1 MTKRR
6 RSGFHFAAR
15 GGPIRACRLARP
27 ARRDLHLL
35 DFGDLRIAG
44 LEGGPWAAVNHFGDL
59 QQQE

>member
-27 ARRDLHLL
+27 ARRVLHLL

-44 LEGGPWAAVNHFGDL
+44 L
-59 QQQE
+59 